1 MNLKLEKKGLMII
14 LSSPSGAGKTT
25 LARGLIS
32 IDQNSKLSISVTTR
46 KMREGEIHGKD
57 YYFISEK
64 KFFQMKEKN
73 EFLEHAKVF
82 NNYYGTPK
90 DQTIKLLKQKFD
102 VVYDIDWQGA
112 LQLMQTSREHVVS
125 IFILPPSLKILEQRL
140 LARNSESKK
149 SFELRFNA
157 AKNEISKCY
166 LYDYVIVNDDL
177 EESLKNIRQIIEAER
192 LKVSRQHID
201 KIIKNF
207 N

>member
-32 IDQNSKLSISVTTR
+32 IDKNSKLSISVTTR

-57 YYFISEK
+57 YFFISEK

-73 EFLEHAKVF
+73 EFLEYAKVF

-112 LQLMQTSREHVVS
+112 LQLIQTSREHVVS
-125 IFILPPSLKILEQRL
+125 IFILPPSLKILKQRL
-140 LARNSESKK
+140 LSRNSESKK
-149 SFELRFNA
+149 SFELRFNE

-201 KIIKNF
+201 KIIKSF
-207 N
+207 D